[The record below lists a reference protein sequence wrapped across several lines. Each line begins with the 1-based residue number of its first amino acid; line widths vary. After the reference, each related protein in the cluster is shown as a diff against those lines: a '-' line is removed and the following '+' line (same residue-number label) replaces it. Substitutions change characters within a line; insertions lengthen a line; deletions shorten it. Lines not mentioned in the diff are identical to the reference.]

1 MFVHSV
7 HSTCLYMQMYTLV
20 SIKPRLHRVDARTKR
35 GDNIKS
41 GEVTQPH
48 PGVSESEV
56 RDFGISGKVNTWLD
70 CTVSSQTGLAQGKS
84 TGFGKTRSTH
94 GNKIQSWPSLTEV
107 LVSLLLMAICMMEGD
122 LPLLNVYDGG

>member
-7 HSTCLYMQMYTLV
+7 QSTCVYRQMYTLV
-20 SIKPRLHRVDARTKR
+20 STQPRLHRVDVRSKR

-41 GEVTQPH
+41 GEVTQPP

-56 RDFGISGKVNTWLD
+56 RDFGVSGKVNTWLD
-70 CTVSSQTGLAQGKS
+70 CTVSSQTGLAPGKS

-94 GNKIQSWPSLTEV
+94 GHKIMYSRGPR
-107 LVSLLLMAICMMEGD
+107 
-122 LPLLNVYDGG
+122 